1 MRATQDPRNGAVTKA
16 PPQLSSMP
24 RRPRLESEIRL
35 VEACARRV
43 RSLDLLG
50 EDDELLIDHNGEYYL
65 LSCLPGGRL
74 VLRDWD
80 GRTRRLARHSSRA
93 R

>member
-1 MRATQDPRNGAVTKA
+1 VTKV
-16 PPQLSSMP
+16 PPHLSSTP

-35 VEACARRV
+35 AEACAHRV

-50 EDDELLIDHNGEYYL
+50 EDEELLIDHNGEYYL

-80 GRTRRLARHSSRA
+80 GRARRLSRHSSRI

>member
-1 MRATQDPRNGAVTKA
+1 
-16 PPQLSSMP
+16 MP
-24 RRPRLESEIRL
+24 RPPRLESEIRIA
-35 VEACARRV
+35 EACTHRI
-43 RSLDLLG
+43 RSLDLLD

-80 GRTRRLARHSSRA
+80 DRVRRLPRHSSRS